1 MLADNTID
9 VALRNGYGNGEHLG
23 IRVVEL
29 IPPGIFFH
37 IRPHA
42 ARQLLQLDIAEA
54 AFCDLIG
61 TGR

>member
-23 IRVVEL
+23 IRVVVL
-29 IPPGIFFH
+29 IPPVILFH
-37 IRPHA
+37 VRPHA
-42 ARQLLQLDIAEA
+42 VDQLLQLDIAEP

-61 TGR
+61 AGR